1 MTSLKQ
7 QRIIAFWLFICA
19 ATIFG
24 MVILGGLTR
33 LTDSG
38 LSMVEWAP
46 IMGILPPL
54 NQAEWLESFRLY
66 QQFPE
71 YKVINSTMDL
81 NGFKSIYWFEYSH
94 RILGRFI
101 GFLFFFPMVFFF
113 LKGWVKPS
121 LKIKLIAMFILGGL
135 QGLLGWY
142 MVKSGLVNNPHV
154 SQYRLVAHLG
164 LALFVYAYIL
174 WIGLGLYFQKDQ
186 NNSQQIDS
194 AIPSALKSYA
204 LLLVLLVFITL
215 LSGGFVAGLKA
226 GHVFNTFPLMNG
238 QLIPEGLLSLE
249 PFWRNFFE
257 NMMTV
262 QFNHRV
268 IATIL
273 LINIIIFYLIAI
285 RKTLPNRIRHA
296 LHLMVIMLVIQVS
309 LGISTLLLHVP
320 IPLAASHQAGALIL
334 FTLLLFVAHQF
345 KTVFLDN
352 KNKG

>member
-1 MTSLKQ
+1 MTVLKQ
-7 QRIIAFWLFICA
+7 QRIIAIWLFICA
-19 ATIFG
+19 GTIFG
-24 MVILGGLTR
+24 MVILGGITR
-33 LTDSG
+33 LTNSG

-54 NQAEWLESFRLY
+54 SQAEWLENFLLY

-71 YKVINSTMDL
+71 YKVMNQTMDL
-81 NGFKSIYWFEYSH
+81 AGFKSIYWFEYSH

-101 GFLFFFPMVFFF
+101 GFLFFFPMIFFF

-121 LKIKLIAMFILGGL
+121 LKLKLIAMFILGGL

-174 WIGLGLYFQKDQ
+174 WIALGLYFPKDE
-186 NNSQQIDS
+186 NNK
-194 AIPSALKSYA
+194 LKYSSITPILRSYA
-204 LLLVLLVFITL
+204 VLLVLFVFITL

-238 QLIPEGLLSLE
+238 QLIPDGLFSLSPL
-249 PFWRNFFE
+249 WRNFFE
-257 NMMTV
+257 NIMTV
-262 QFNHRV
+262 QFDHRV
-268 IATIL
+268 IATTLFISM
-273 LINIIIFYLIAI
+273 IIFHLVATQL
-285 RKTLPNRIRHA
+285 KLPNKIRLA
-296 LHLMVIMLVIQVS
+296 LNLMLIMLVIQVS

-320 IPLAASHQAGALIL
+320 ILLAASHQAGALIL
-334 FTLLLFVAHQF
+334 LTLVLFVAHQ
-345 KTVFLDN
+345 L
-352 KNKG
+352 KNQSRPL